1 MLSDL
6 KCMLSVE
13 IGLDKLLAVSTDV
26 VLDVCSGEDNGDGLC
41 GVGEDSVSSC
51 CCWGPATTEWFVG
64 FVITELECAMISR
77 RISAQRQFSS
87 CLASSCLSVITL
99 KEPTQYPFA
108 PQEKQMTSLGWSL
121 GLL

>member
-6 KCMLSVE
+6 VRRLSAEV
-13 IGLDKLLAVSTDV
+13 GLDSVAVSTDV
-26 VLDVCSGEDNGDGLC
+26 VLAVDSGEDEGDDLSGDG
-41 GVGEDSVSSC
+41 EHSVSSC
-51 CCWGPATTEWFVG
+51 CCGGPATTEWSVG
-64 FVITELECAMISR
+64 LVITELECAMISR

-99 KEPTQYPFA
+99 EEPTQYPFA
-108 PQEKQMTSLGWSL
+108 PQEKQMTSLGLSL